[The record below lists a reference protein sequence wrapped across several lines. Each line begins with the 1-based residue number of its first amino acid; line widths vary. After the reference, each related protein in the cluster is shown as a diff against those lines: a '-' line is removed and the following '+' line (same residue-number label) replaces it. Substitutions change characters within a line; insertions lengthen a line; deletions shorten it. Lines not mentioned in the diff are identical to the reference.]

1 MSVDSSVK
9 AKAGGRTERRKG
21 KLGSLITIPIVI
33 ASTLFFRGYIALL
46 IHFTFV
52 SVLPRREVLNESVDR
67 PSLKCGDK
75 CKVIHGLS
83 VVNNR

>member
-9 AKAGGRTERRKG
+9 AKAGGRREGRKG

-33 ASTLFFRGYIALL
+33 ASTLFFRGCTALL
-46 IHFTFV
+46 IHFTFG
-52 SVLPRREVLNESVDR
+52 SVIPTREEPNESVDR